1 VFHYHDKGSMA
12 TIGRSSAVAQFH
24 GLKLSGMPAW
34 LAWLFVHLMFLIGF
48 RSRAQVLWDWFW
60 AYLHFQ
66 RGARLITGISRS
78 IVPPV
83 VPNAATGA
91 PPPEAPK

>member
-1 VFHYHDKGSMA
+1 
-12 TIGRSSAVAQFH
+12 
-24 GLKLSGMPAW
+24 
-34 LAWLFVHLMFLIGF
+34 MFLIGF
-48 RSRAQVLWDWFW
+48 RSRAQVLWEWFW

>member
-1 VFHYHDKGSMA
+1 MA

-48 RSRAQVLWDWFW
+48 RSRAQVLWEWFW